1 MNPVG
6 FCEQIFNT
14 SARLG
19 DRAASVLG
27 ICKLRGSHTFRI
39 DLCNQMRRTSRVI
52 RRFPAVVILA
62 LGMSGL
68 AEAQLV
74 NGSMA
79 PPFVPIS
86 GDAASGSVPNGW
98 TPQGTNNA
106 DFVRDQSTINS
117 PFTSVYADNAS
128 SAHIKDTATGT
139 TGTGGF
145 GFLQLLG
152 PGYTS
157 GTASFDFML
166 DNMPATG
173 GTFGVQFNNTGNLTG
188 GSSVTRLRFE
198 LNNAGSLRWFSDVG
212 NATIL
217 TIAEDT
223 WYHVAFAWN
232 ESGAF
237 SGTATPF
244 GGTGTGF
251 SGTLSPNGANNI
263 SGVQVRDREN
273 TPGGDLYLDNVS
285 VVPEPAV
292 AGLLGAAGLALMI
305 MRRRMTS
312 RIA

>member
-1 MNPVG
+1 
-6 FCEQIFNT
+6 
-14 SARLG
+14 
-19 DRAASVLG
+19 
-27 ICKLRGSHTFRI
+27 
-39 DLCNQMRRTSRVI
+39 
-52 RRFPAVVILA
+52 
-62 LGMSGL
+62 MSGL

-79 PPFVPIS
+79 PPFVPIE
-86 GDAASGSVPNGW
+86 GDVASGSVPNGW
-98 TPQGTNNA
+98 IPQGTSNA
-106 DFVRDQSTINS
+106 GFLRDQSTINS

-128 SAHIKDTATGT
+128 SAHIKDSANGGLTGEE
-139 TGTGGF
+139 GYGF
-145 GFLQLLG
+145 RQLLG

-188 GSSVTRLRFE
+188 GSSVTRIRFE
-198 LNNAGSLRWFSDVG
+198 LNNEGYLRWVTSGVTG
-212 NATIL
+212 ANVAIL
-217 TIAEDT
+217 QIVEDT

-244 GGTGTGF
+244 EG
-251 SGTLSPNGANNI
+251 SGTNFFGTLTPNGANNI

-273 TPGGDLYLDNVS
+273 TPGGDLYIDNVS